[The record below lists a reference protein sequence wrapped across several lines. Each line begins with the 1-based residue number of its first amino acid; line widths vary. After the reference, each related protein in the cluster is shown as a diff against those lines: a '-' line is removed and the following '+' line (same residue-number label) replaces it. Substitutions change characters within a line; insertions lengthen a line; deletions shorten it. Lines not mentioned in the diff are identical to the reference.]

1 MSVIVAVKDRIAK
14 AKKDAVDLLFSLHMR
29 SITLNAV
36 LDYDRVS
43 QTVTGHEDFGYV
55 DRRHFSE
62 RFEEEN
68 VASEAILFL
77 LDCVNADMHVP
88 VAYFMVS
95 SEFARYEY
103 FSIFLLEVI
112 YCYFILCPPDLD
124 CSQRA
129 NIVQEVINFIET
141 NDIRMISL
149 TIDGWPREHSIEM
162 CAQLAANSSED
173 NMQSLFQSL
182 NGNNIHVVFEASCLV
197 TLLRNMLAY
206 KGMIYDANN
215 RQIRW
220 DLITKLCKNQHL
232 RGMQCELT
240 NNHMRFSENMFKVT
254 LAMETMNRRVAAG
267 ILSMS
272 QNTKCNDR
280 LPEVEPTAAYLT
292 AIHDL
297 LDLLHSKQDIALS
310 GDYQRTFDAMNESL
324 LYLQSCS
331 CKENN
336 RLKSSTV
343 HAHGQNAALIGLQ
356 ASVQSIHGIFDEYVV
371 ERKLLTSIVPDNFSN
386 NKMDT
391 FIACMRRKGLGQFG
405 DCATAQQ
412 IVDSYRRLLLMKCR
426 NNSAKNASGRR
437 VIEINAIF
445 DARDIPHTEAE
456 LTQQ

>member
-1 MSVIVAVKDRIAK
+1 
-14 AKKDAVDLLFSLHMR
+14 
-29 SITLNAV
+29 
-36 LDYDRVS
+36 
-43 QTVTGHEDFGYV
+43 
-55 DRRHFSE
+55 
-62 RFEEEN
+62 
-68 VASEAILFL
+68 
-77 LDCVNADMHVP
+77 
-88 VAYFMVS
+88 
-95 SEFARYEY
+95 
-103 FSIFLLEVI
+103 
-112 YCYFILCPPDLD
+112 
-124 CSQRA
+124 
-129 NIVQEVINFIET
+129 
-141 NDIRMISL
+141 MISL

-356 ASVQSIHGIFDEYVV
+356 ASVQSIHGIFD
-371 ERKLLTSIVPDNFSN
+371 
-386 NKMDT
+386 
-391 FIACMRRKGLGQFG
+391 
-405 DCATAQQ
+405 
-412 IVDSYRRLLLMKCR
+412 
-426 NNSAKNASGRR
+426 
-437 VIEINAIF
+437 
-445 DARDIPHTEAE
+445 
-456 LTQQ
+456 